1 MTRGRRVCHCV
12 LSRGGVAAAH
22 VATLEADAEVAPPA
36 ADGDALLA
44 AGDRLGEPQQLDVLT
59 VSAQVH
65 REKNREH
72 ASLAHRANTVCL

>member
-1 MTRGRRVCHCV
+1 V

-22 VATLEADAEVAPPA
+22 VATLEADAEVAPRT

-44 AGDRLGEPQQLDVLT
+44 TGDRLGEPQQLDVLT

-65 REKNREH
+65 REKDRENATMSASREH
-72 ASLAHRANTVCL
+72 GVSLIRGTE